1 MSGREAVAGRDGE
14 VAAVRHTPSMA
25 QYLGIKADY
34 PDRLLFYRMGDFYEL
49 FFDDAKRAARLLDIT
64 LTSRGESGGTRI
76 PMAGVPA
83 HAVEPYLARLLKLGE
98 AVVICEQIGDPATS
112 KGPVERRVTR
122 ILTPGTVTDD
132 ALLAARSE
140 TLLAALCSDGDARR
154 PGIGL
159 AWLDAASGCCRGMT
173 LHDESEVADQLARL
187 RPAELLVDSDDA
199 GGDRG
204 IPRVQRRPPWHFEYG
219 AATRRLCD
227 YFGVANAGAL
237 GLDAEGPLLGALG
250 ALLLY
255 LEETHCGRPPHLRRF
270 QIEHLDDYIGIDP
283 ATRRHLELT
292 IGADGDERLTL
303 VALMDTTATAMGAR
317 LLRRWLGQPRR
328 DHAELRL
335 RVQAVDT
342 LVGHP
347 GLDSLRTGLKG
358 ICDIERITTRIAL
371 GSARPRELAQLRH
384 TLGVLPALRALL
396 DDLDSPRLCDLRA
409 RCGEHGATH
418 DLLERALAASP
429 PALLRDGGAI
439 ADGYDAELDELRRMA
454 TDADSFLV
462 ELEQRERIRV
472 GIPTLK
478 VGYNRVH
485 GYYIELGRSR
495 GDTVPA
501 DYVRRQTLKSAER
514 YVTAE
519 LKAFET
525 RILRAHEQA
534 GLRERQLYEAL
545 LTALAARLPDLQ
557 EAALALAEIDVLAA
571 FAERAESLQFQP
583 PEFHA
588 TPGIDI
594 RQGRHPVVERI
605 VATPFVSNDLV
616 LDDARRMLV
625 ITGPN
630 MGGKSTYMRQ
640 TALIAILAHVGSFVP
655 AARASFGPL
664 DVIFSRIGASDQLS
678 RGQSTF
684 MVEMTETA
692 AILRNA
698 TSSSL
703 VLIDEIGRGTSTF
716 DGMSLA
722 WAAAEHLARVNGS
735 FTLFATHYFE
745 LTALTEELPTVAN
758 VRMDAVE
765 HDERV
770 VFLHAVREGPA
781 SQSFGLAVAL
791 LAGVPREVVARARER
806 LAGLA
811 ARHTGNADKA
821 QAALPLPS
829 PAAPPHPVLALLGQC
844 DPDTLTPRDAL
855 DLVYRLKRLLG
866 P

>member
-1 MSGREAVAGRDGE
+1 VNERPVQADG
-14 VAAVRHTPSMA
+14 ATARHTPSMA

-49 FFDDAKRAARLLDIT
+49 FFDDAKRAAQLLDIT
-64 LTSRGESGGTRI
+64 LTGRGESGGERI

-98 AVVICEQIGDPATS
+98 SVVICEQVGDPATS
-112 KGPVERRVTR
+112 KGPVERRVAR

-140 TLLAALCSDGDARR
+140 TLLAALSTTGDGASTR
-154 PGIGL
+154 IGL
-159 AWLDAASGCCRGMT
+159 AWLDAASGRCRGMV
-173 LHDESEVADQLARL
+173 LRDETALAAQLARL
-187 RPAELLVDSDDA
+187 CPAELLLSSDER
-199 GGDRG
+199 GGERSA
-204 IPRVQRRPPWHFEYG
+204 PRVQRRPPWHFEHG
-219 AATRRLCD
+219 AAARRVRE
-227 YFGVANAGAL
+227 YFGVASAAAL
-237 GLDAEGPLLGALG
+237 GLDGESPLLAALG

-255 LEETHCGRPPHLRRF
+255 CEETHCGRPPHLQRF
-270 QIEHLDDYIGIDP
+270 QLEHADACIGLDP
-283 ATRRHLELT
+283 ATRRHLELA
-292 IGADGDERLTL
+292 IGPDGDERHTL
-303 VALMDTTATAMGAR
+303 VELMDSTATAMGGR

-328 DHAELRL
+328 DHEELRL

-342 LVGHP
+342 LVGNP
-347 GLDSLRTGLKG
+347 TLDALRARLKEV
-358 ICDIERITTRIAL
+358 CDVERIATRIAL

-384 TLGVLPALRALL
+384 TLGVLPALSEQLAP
-396 DDLDSPRLCDLRA
+396 LDSPRLQQLRA
-409 RCGEHGATH
+409 QCGEHDAAH
-418 DLLERALAASP
+418 ALLLRALAASP

-439 ADGYDAELDELRRMA
+439 APGHDAELDELRRMA
-454 TDADSFLV
+454 ADADSFLV
-462 ELEQRERIRV
+462 ELEQRERLRV

-495 GDTVPA
+495 GDAAPA

-514 YVTAE
+514 YVTPE

-525 RILRAHEQA
+525 KILRAHEQA

-545 LTALAARLPDLQ
+545 LAELAGRLHALQDAAS
-557 EAALALAEIDVLAA
+557 ALAEIDVLAA
-571 FAERAESLQFQP
+571 FAERAETLQFQAP
-583 PEFHA
+583 SFTAE
-588 TPGIDI
+588 PGIEI
-594 RQGRHPVVERI
+594 RLGRHPVVERI
-605 VATPFVSNDLV
+605 VDTPFVANDLV
-616 LDDARRMLV
+616 LDEGRRMLV

-655 AARASFGPL
+655 ASQARFGPL
-664 DVIFSRIGASDQLS
+664 DVIYSRIGASDQLS

-698 TSSSL
+698 TPASL

-722 WAAAEHLARVNGS
+722 WAAAEHLARVNRA

-745 LTALTEELPTVAN
+745 LTALAQDLPAVAN

-765 HDERV
+765 HEERV

-781 SQSFGLAVAL
+781 NQSFGLAVAL
-791 LAGVPREVVARARER
+791 LAGVPREVIARARER
-806 LAGLA
+806 LAELS
-811 ARHTGNADKA
+811 ARHAGEHSPGQGLLPLSVPPPAPP
-821 QAALPLPS
+821 AALT
-829 PAAPPHPVLALLGQC
+829 LLGAT
-844 DPDTLTPRDAL
+844 DPDTLSPREAL
-855 DLVYRLKRLLG
+855 DLVYRLKALLAE
-866 P
+866 